1 MFGTILNSLLKE
13 KNITQAE
20 LANKIGY
27 SQRSISNWVNNRT
40 LPTAS
45 AVRNCALF
53 FEVSA
58 DYLIELKN
66 DSGSKP
72 KSE

>member
-13 KNITQAE
+13 KNISQAE

-58 DYLIELKN
+58 DYLIELKDDNGTKIQN
-66 DSGSKP
+66 D
-72 KSE
+72 